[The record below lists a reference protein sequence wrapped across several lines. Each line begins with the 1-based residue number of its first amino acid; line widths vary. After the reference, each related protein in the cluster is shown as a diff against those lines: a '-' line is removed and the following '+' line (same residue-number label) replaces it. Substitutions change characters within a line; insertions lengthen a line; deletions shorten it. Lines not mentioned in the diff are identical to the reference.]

1 MVLKIHPRGV
11 IWVPSSHHPVV
22 FLAPLNSPMR
32 RPSIK
37 KSVAYSIVINMF
49 KSNLRRM
56 MRFVLVFISRWQK
69 TIIEIMLPTN
79 PKIPITG
86 IRTALIRNHKV
97 ESETK
102 RSLQMSIIY
111 IYTLYY
117 TINLP
122 SGKLNSSFI
131 SFLKFKG
138 PHLVGSEFSVVIPAQ
153 EITLDETTKIIEI
166 V

>member
-1 MVLKIHPRGV
+1 
-11 IWVPSSHHPVV
+11 
-22 FLAPLNSPMR
+22 
-32 RPSIK
+32 
-37 KSVAYSIVINMF
+37 
-49 KSNLRRM
+49 
-56 MRFVLVFISRWQK
+56 
-69 TIIEIMLPTN
+69 MLPAN

-102 RSLQMSIIY
+102 RSMQMSIIY
-111 IYTLYY
+111 IYIY
-117 TINLP
+117 TYMYNKYIHYTMVLFINLP

-131 SFLKFKG
+131 SFLKFRG
-138 PHLVGSEFSVVIPAQ
+138 PHWVGSEFSVVIPAQ